1 MAHPTLLETIMI
13 HPGALDLSIL
23 DQAKWAFTTRR
34 VRRED
39 AQMLCPLLDRARPGD
54 LILCEVLALGQHRNV
69 QMADRRVSQLY
80 PGDILVLAL
89 GDRYAPDQFHATAV
103 LGAETAHL
111 VAGGGIVGRVDAA
124 HGTMREPTMLRP
136 LGRIV
141 GADGAAVNVAAYAL
155 APRPMDHRPTVIGVF
170 GASMNS
176 GKTTAASSLAHGLR
190 RAGLATAAIKATGT
204 GAFGDYHAFEDAGV
218 PALDFTDVG
227 MATTYRMPMARIED
241 GFATLIATCA
251 AGGAEV
257 VVCEIAD
264 GVFQQETR
272 AVLAG
277 SAIRDRLDGILFAAP
292 DALSA
297 YGAVQ
302 VLDRLGLSP
311 FAISGLVSVSP
322 LARAEAEAVTG
333 LPILSRDDLRTPDV
347 IRPMIAPM
355 LRRHDTLTA
364 A

>member
-1 MAHPTLLETIMI
+1 MTLSGSLEL
-13 HPGALDLSIL
+13 AVLDT
-23 DQAKWAFTTRR
+23 AKWAFTTRR
-34 VRRED
+34 VLRED
-39 AQMLCPLLDRARPGD
+39 ARQLCPRLDAAAPGD
-54 LILCEVLALGQHRNV
+54 LILCEVLELGQHRNV
-69 QMADRRVSQLY
+69 QLANRRVSQLY
-80 PGDILVLAL
+80 PGDLLVLAL
-89 GDRYAPDQFHATAV
+89 GDRYAPDQFHATAA
-103 LGAETAHL
+103 LGSETAHL

-124 HGTMREPTMLRP
+124 HGAMREPTMLRP
-136 LGRIV
+136 MGRIV
-141 GADGAAVNVAAYAL
+141 RASGTAVNVAHYAL
-155 APRPMDHRPTVIGVF
+155 TSRPMDQRPTVIGVF

-204 GAFGDYHAFEDAGV
+204 GAFGDYHSFEDAGV

-227 MATTYRMPMARIED
+227 MATTYKMPLERIEE
-241 GFATLIATCA
+241 GFATLVTTCA

-277 SAIRDRLDGILFAAP
+277 SMIRDRLDGILFAAP

-297 YGAVQ
+297 YGAVR
-302 VLDRLGLSP
+302 VLERLGLSP

-322 LARAEAEAVTG
+322 LARAEAEEVTC
-333 LPILSRDDLRTPDV
+333 LPILSRDDLRAPEV
-347 IRPMIAPM
+347 IRPLIAPLM
-355 LRRHDTLTA
+355 RRGENLTA